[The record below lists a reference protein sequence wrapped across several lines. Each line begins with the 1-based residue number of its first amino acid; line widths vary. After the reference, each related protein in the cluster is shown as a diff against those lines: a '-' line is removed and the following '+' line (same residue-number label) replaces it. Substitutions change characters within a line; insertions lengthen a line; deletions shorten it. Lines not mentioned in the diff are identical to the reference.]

1 MSSSAFLLSSSTYA
15 IAGSEDAVHLIE
27 QKERIE
33 QAVVI
38 GDPALT
44 LDTSKSF
51 LESLF
56 KTILSDRV
64 MDCDLE
70 QDLNPLFKSVRD
82 VLPFNRDKDANTL
95 IGRLSSSIV
104 HNVGEL
110 RNKYGAASHGKD
122 GHYVSPIEM
131 PEAEL
136 VARLVDSVAG
146 FVFHKHKAN
155 GDPSSAVRI
164 YYQDYPEFNDFL
176 DGQYNGYKFEMDG
189 KKHLEI
195 LPSKLLFM
203 ADESAFAYREM
214 LLQFIS
220 SEGEGTE
227 PLADGGQKGLVLV
240 VEPPKEELP
249 YPNVHIPYQDG
260 IDSIIAA
267 LLVSDE
273 AKHSVSAEDIRSVA
287 EFVVSFAI
295 NDAGIDWQARE
306 SRRATFKNKIRSR
319 LIRASFSDVFLD
331 AAVNSSIEKAA
342 ELYPSRMGEL

>member
-1 MSSSAFLLSSSTYA
+1 MSSSAFLLSSTYA

-33 QAVVI
+33 QAVVT

-44 LDTSKSF
+44 LDTSKAF
-51 LESLF
+51 LESVF

-64 MDCDLE
+64 VGCDLE

-82 VLPFNRDKDANTL
+82 ALSFNRDKDVNAL
-95 IGRLSSSIV
+95 IGRLSSSVV

-110 RNKYGAASHGKD
+110 RNRYGAASHGKD
-122 GHYVSPIEM
+122 GHYLSPIEM

-155 GDPSSAVRI
+155 GDPSLAVRI
-164 YYQDYPEFNDFL
+164 YYQDYPDFNDFL
-176 DGQYNGYKFEMDG
+176 DGQYSGYKFEMDG
-189 KKHLEI
+189 NKHLEI

-203 ADESAFAYREM
+203 ADESSFAYREM
-214 LLQFIS
+214 LLQFMS
-220 SEGEGTE
+220 SEGEGAE
-227 PLADGGQKGLVLV
+227 SLVVGGQEGGGLV
-240 VEPPKEELP
+240 VEPPEDELS
-249 YPNVHIPYQDG
+249 YKNIHIPYQDG

-273 AKHSVSAEDIRSVA
+273 AQQSVSAEDIRSIA
-287 EFVVSFAI
+287 EFVISFAI
-295 NDAGIDWQARE
+295 NDAGIDWQAHE
-306 SRRATFKNKIRSR
+306 SRRATFKNKIRRR
-319 LIRASFSDVFLD
+319 LIKVSFSEAFLD
-331 AAVNSSIEKAA
+331 AAVDSSLEKAA
-342 ELYPSRMGEL
+342 ELYPSRMGES